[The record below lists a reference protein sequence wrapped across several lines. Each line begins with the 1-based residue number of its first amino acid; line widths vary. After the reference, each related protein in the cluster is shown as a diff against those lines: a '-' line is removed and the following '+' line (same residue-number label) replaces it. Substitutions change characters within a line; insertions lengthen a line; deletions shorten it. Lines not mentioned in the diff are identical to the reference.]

1 MLCQRCRKVQATV
14 RYTEVVDGHVTE
26 IYLCPDCLKE
36 VQSNPSGF
44 KYLNAG
50 LNKEI
55 EVPKVSSE
63 KEEEKK
69 IKPKQICS
77 VCGTQLSYILES
89 NKVGCFSCYKN
100 FGVDVESLLEKIQ
113 GGVIHVGKKPEYAD
127 EEERIHTQMLLDAK
141 KALIRQAIKAE
152 DYEYAARLRD
162 EIKDLEKILSSWKM
176 GKN

>member
-1 MLCQRCRKVQATV
+1 MLCQKCRKNQATV

-26 IYLCPDCLKE
+26 VHLCSACLEE
-36 VQSNPSGF
+36 VQNNPKGF

-50 LNKEI
+50 FGEETLRSI
-55 EVPKVSSE
+55 TPPS

-69 IKPKQICS
+69 VKAKQICS

-100 FGVDVESLLEKIQ
+100 FGVEIESLLEKIQ
-113 GGVIHVGKKPEYAD
+113 GGSKHIGKRPDYPD
-127 EEERIHTQMLLDAK
+127 DDERIQTQILLDAK

-152 DYEYAARLRD
+152 DYESAARLRD
-162 EIKDLEKILSSWKM
+162 EIRDLEKTLASWKM